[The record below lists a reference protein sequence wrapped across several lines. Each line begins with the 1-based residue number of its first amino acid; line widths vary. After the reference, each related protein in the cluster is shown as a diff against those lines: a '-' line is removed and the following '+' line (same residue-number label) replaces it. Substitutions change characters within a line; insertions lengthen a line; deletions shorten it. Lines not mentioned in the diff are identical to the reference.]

1 MNSLQI
7 EIAEMIQGGM
17 QQVTLRQYAA
27 DILQLGFR
35 LDRAMDCRCMARD
48 MANGRTFPAITSCA
62 RQISTGAGFANTAA
76 DRTDPNWR
84 KFMEYRKSHFAV
96 VRNTI
101 FTV

>member
-1 MNSLQI
+1 MINLEI
-7 EIAEMIQGGM
+7 EIAAMLECGM
-17 QQVTLRQYAA
+17 VQVSLAQYSA

-35 LDRAMDCRCMARD
+35 LDRTMDCRCMARD
-48 MANGRTFPAITSCA
+48 MASDRTFPAITSCA

-84 KFMEYRKSHFAV
+84 KFMDYRNSHFAV
-96 VRNTI
+96 VRNAI